1 MTARPKNAR
10 RPRKES
16 RIVAERR
23 NDLIQAAITSIADVG
38 YDAVTVASICD
49 AAGFSR
55 GLIGHYFKGKD
66 DLLLEAVRYITQSIG
81 AITRDV
87 VESAGPDPLDRLH
100 AAITA
105 SFAPPAFTPER
116 AAVWV
121 SFAARA
127 RWSTALTQIYR
138 EVWRGYRAS
147 LSRLIDRAADR
158 HGVKLDAA
166 QAAITVSQLIEG
178 LWVGYSAD
186 PTAISRDRAEAAC
199 HAYIDGLFR
208 PMAVEG
214 RRRAPAEAARTA

>member
-16 RIVAERR
+16 RIRAERP
-23 NDLIQAAITSIADVG
+23 NDLSQAAISSIAEVG

-81 AITRDV
+81 DITRDV

-105 SFAPPAFTPER
+105 SFAP
-116 AAVWV
+116 
-121 SFAARA
+121 
-127 RWSTALTQIYR
+127 
-138 EVWRGYRAS
+138 
-147 LSRLIDRAADR
+147 
-158 HGVKLDAA
+158 
-166 QAAITVSQLIEG
+166 
-178 LWVGYSAD
+178 
-186 PTAISRDRAEAAC
+186 
-199 HAYIDGLFR
+199 
-208 PMAVEG
+208 
-214 RRRAPAEAARTA
+214 